1 MSALSPRAKRVLATA
16 TLGLVA
22 SGLAGCTT
30 FGSNISGDF
39 TCGAPNGTCAPS
51 SVIDDQ
57 AIATIQDRTSNEA
70 VVPAGPYEVDDG
82 DTPGMRVASAQAP
95 VRRGVSQPRANGR
108 VLRVVF
114 PAYVDRYGQLH
125 EKSAV
130 QAEVDVGQVPQLADR
145 SAADRLPSG
154 PGAGLFGAAESAPQM
169 LAFVPRASVP
179 GSSAPQLEAQA
190 LAPTENVTVRRG
202 LPKAESP
209 MIVLPKFATG
219 ESGKAIPGAE
229 TRAKPSP
236 IAAIKEQVASK
247 LAQSAKLKA
256 ADFPAQVD

>member
-1 MSALSPRAKRVLATA
+1 MSAHRPRARHGLTTA

-30 FGSNISGDF
+30 FGANIRGDF

-51 SVIDDQ
+51 SVIDDS
-57 AIATIQDRTSNEA
+57 AIATIQDRTSNEV

-82 DTPGMRVASAQAP
+82 DTPGMRLSSASAPAH
-95 VRRGVSQPRANGR
+95 RGTSQPRGYSR

-145 SAADRLPSG
+145 AVGDRLPSG
-154 PGAGLFGAAESAPQM
+154 PDAGLFGAAESAPQM
-169 LAFVPRASVP
+169 LAFAPRASVP

-190 LAPTENVTVRRG
+190 LARTENVIVRHG

-209 MIVLPKFATG
+209 KIVLPKVATS
-219 ESGKAIPGAE
+219 ESGKAIPEAA
-229 TRAKPSP
+229 TPAKPSP
-236 IAAIKEQVASK
+236 IAAIKDQVAGK
-247 LAQSAKLKA
+247 LAQSAKVKA